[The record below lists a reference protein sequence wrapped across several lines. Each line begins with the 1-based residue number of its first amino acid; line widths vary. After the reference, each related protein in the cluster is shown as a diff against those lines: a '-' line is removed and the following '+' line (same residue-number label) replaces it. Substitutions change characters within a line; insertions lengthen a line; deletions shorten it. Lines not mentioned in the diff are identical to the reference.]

1 MGRVWSRII
10 HYIKNVCVPSWS
22 GRKRMFTGTD
32 YVCHSDTH
40 THTGKKTTAIKHKK
54 NTQELLFQWGMKG
67 VNTEERRGMREN
79 VQ

>member
-1 MGRVWSRII
+1 MGRVWSGII
-10 HYIKNVCVPSWS
+10 HYIKNVCVCVPSWS
-22 GRKRMFTGTD
+22 DRKRMFIGTD
-32 YVCHSDTH
+32 NVCPSDTH
-40 THTGKKTTAIKHKK
+40 THTGKRPQQKK